1 MIINSFD
8 ELITI
13 ANTRESDVDKLLIL
27 QQYFLDNV
35 EFDYIQEL
43 AFEMKKEDL
52 YKKGLFLSVE
62 EKEEEINK
70 LEKTFDEKFSFN
82 SMIELS

>member
-43 AFEMKKEDL
+43 AFEMKKE
-52 YKKGLFLSVE
+52 
-62 EKEEEINK
+62 EEINK
-70 LEKTFDEKFSFN
+70 LEKTFGEKFSFN